1 MKLKRKI
8 FLIFSL
14 IAIIPMCFLTTYTVY
29 QYTEIIDTRVEDIAN
44 EQQQNISDAVSSAY
58 TSIRQVMMLLIFASN
73 TDSSIVKILR
83 PYADTNTHMTDMEIY
98 RACMKLRNANQNVFY
113 TYDFIN
119 GVYVY
124 TPSMNLISYETGKNG
139 TIAQSYNPKDD
150 EWYKSTLQLD
160 GKMYY
165 STLDEHPMFESNQK
179 SIFFSQKI
187 IDPDTGKY
195 LGVLLAD
202 CSPNLFNLD
211 SVNALGD
218 MNLITLIN
226 TNNNSV
232 YYTNTDSF
240 SVQPDTS
247 NTIYAK
253 INHTPLELALTLDY
267 TSLRSDYTKTAT
279 LIIILSVLCVLCV
292 LLFTLYFSNYMIHPI
307 EKLSR
312 QMLSPRDSSDDK
324 KMDYSSRK
332 DEIGTLYRQYDTML
346 EQLNASIKKD
356 YQDKLIVLDA
366 QMKSLEA
373 RINSHFLFNTLESI
387 NSMAEIA
394 ENSEI
399 ATMSLALGNM
409 FRYAIKT
416 ESELVTLEQ
425 ELHHVEDYV
434 AIQSI
439 RFDNRF
445 QLLNHVPAELYSQR
459 VLKLILQPL
468 VENALVHGLRYCTC
482 GNQIS
487 IRAFISNET
496 LHVLVADNGIGIPQ
510 EQLASI
516 RQLLSEEAAFTE
528 LGHRNKQSIG
538 LKNIQSRIELYYGKG
553 YGLTV
558 SNLSPQGTEI
568 GIMIPVFPSKEDS

>member
-44 EQQQNISDAVSSAY
+44 EQQQNISDAVSSAYTSIRQVMMLLIFASNTDSSIVKILRPYADTNTHMTDMEIYDAVSSAY

-218 MNLITLIN
+218 MNLITLMN

-253 INHTPLELALTLDY
+253 INHTPLELALILDY

-292 LLFTLYFSNYMIHPI
+292 LLFTLYFSNYMIQPI

-324 KMDYSSRK
+324 RVDYSSRKDEIGTLYRQYDTMLEQLNASIKKDYQDKLIVLDAQMKSKRVDYSSRK

-459 VLKLILQPL
+459 VLKL
-468 VENALVHGLRYCTC
+468 YF
-482 GNQIS
+482 S
-487 IRAFISNET
+487 
-496 LHVLVADNGIGIPQ
+496 
-510 EQLASI
+510 
-516 RQLLSEEAAFTE
+516 LL
-528 LGHRNKQSIG
+528 
-538 LKNIQSRIELYYGKG
+538 
-553 YGLTV
+553 
-558 SNLSPQGTEI
+558 
-568 GIMIPVFPSKEDS
+568 

>member
-324 KMDYSSRK
+324 KVDYSSRK

-394 ENSEI
+394 EN
-399 ATMSLALGNM
+399 
-409 FRYAIKT
+409 
-416 ESELVTLEQ
+416 
-425 ELHHVEDYV
+425 
-434 AIQSI
+434 
-439 RFDNRF
+439 
-445 QLLNHVPAELYSQR
+445 YSDR
-459 VLKLILQPL
+459 
-468 VENALVHGLRYCTC
+468 
-482 GNQIS
+482 
-487 IRAFISNET
+487 
-496 LHVLVADNGIGIPQ
+496 
-510 EQLASI
+510 
-516 RQLLSEEAAFTE
+516 
-528 LGHRNKQSIG
+528 
-538 LKNIQSRIELYYGKG
+538 
-553 YGLTV
+553 
-558 SNLSPQGTEI
+558 
-568 GIMIPVFPSKEDS
+568 